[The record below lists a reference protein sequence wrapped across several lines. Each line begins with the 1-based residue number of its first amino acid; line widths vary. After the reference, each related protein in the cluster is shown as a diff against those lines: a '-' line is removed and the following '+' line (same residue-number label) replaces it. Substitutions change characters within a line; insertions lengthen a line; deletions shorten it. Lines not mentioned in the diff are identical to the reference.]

1 MNPKRISTYIL
12 LAASTVIAALSSCRN
27 QEPLY
32 VDVNLLVNGY
42 EGMKE
47 ARKEFQ
53 QQERLLQADADS
65 ILGLWK
71 NELTKYEK
79 ERSGMSAK
87 ERQARE
93 ELLDMKGQQVS
104 GVMEATKRKIAE
116 KEQEQTAQVLAQVND
131 FIKRYGKEKKHR
143 LILGANGSGNI
154 LYAPEELNITDE
166 VLEALNKEYEEGR

>member
-1 MNPKRISTYIL
+1 MYRNQFIL
-12 LAASTVIAALSSCRN
+12 TLFLLILSGCQN

-32 VDVNLLVNGY
+32 IDVNLLVNGY

-53 QQERLLQADADS
+53 QQQQLLEADADS
-65 ILGLWK
+65 ILGVWK

-87 ERQARE
+87 EREARE

-104 GVMEATKRKIAE
+104 AVMEATKRKIAE
-116 KEQEQTAQVLAQVND
+116 QEKKQTEQVLAQVND

-143 LILGANGSGNI
+143 LILGANGTGNI
-154 LYAPEELNITDE
+154 LYAPEELNITNE
-166 VLEALNKEYEEGR
+166 VLEALNKEYAEGR